1 MDNRIKV
8 WAYWH
13 SDDRPAIINECIAS
27 WRRHLDS
34 EKFKIIVLSENNLHQ
49 YLSPDW
55 IEQIPDFQ
63 GLHKANQSD
72 FIRLSLLKFY
82 GGVWLDA
89 SIYLLQDLSFIES
102 FDKFYAPRF
111 PVLDHSNVQVFFL
124 VAPKND
130 VMISKWIDLYT
141 DILKKKRKLRN
152 KWYRLSMY
160 SGLGILIIM
169 DKKFRTYF
177 KVYEVYASLYS
188 DDAVFRENT
197 PRFDEYG
204 LKASF
209 RLENLVKIL
218 KALSTLLLSRLVIY
232 ITNSTNAKDPL
243 KLRRRVQDMMMKEQ
257 HPSITLKRNGKIV
270 FYKLNAADRNQL
282 APDFRFEQEPSL
294 SKSDEQS
301 L

>member
-49 YLSPDW
+49 YLPAGW
-55 IEQIPDFQ
+55 LEQIPDFQ
-63 GLHKANQSD
+63 SLHIANQAD
-72 FIRLSLLKFY
+72 FIRLSLLKFH

-89 SIYLLQDLSFIES
+89 SIYLLQDFSFIES
-102 FDKFYAPRF
+102 FDRFYAPRF
-111 PVLDHSNVQVFFL
+111 PILDHSNVQVFFL

-130 VMISKWIDLYT
+130 VMINKWLDLYI
-141 DILKKKRKLRN
+141 DILKSKQRIKHR
-152 KWYRLSMY
+152 WYHLSMY
-160 SGLGILIIM
+160 SGLGILVVM

-177 KVYEVYASLYS
+177 QVYEAYSLLYTS
-188 DDAVFRENT
+188 DKTFRQNT
-197 PRFDEYG
+197 PKFDKYG

-209 RLENLVKIL
+209 RLENFTKIL
-218 KALSTLLLSRLVIY
+218 NALSLLLLSRFIII

-243 KLRRRVQDMMMKEQ
+243 KLRQRVHNMMTKKQ
-257 HPSITLKRNGKIV
+257 KPSISLKRDGKIV
-270 FYKLNAADRNQL
+270 FYKLNAADRKQL
-282 APDFRFEQEPSL
+282 TPHFRFEQDPGL
-294 SKSDEQS
+294 SNNAGQ
-301 L
+301 